1 MDKITGQFIYTVICS
16 FIIQWINDV
25 PFLRCTRRRTLPQR
39 GGSSWQRIFFI
50 LYARCIVRSPTQ
62 HTHIWFPCLFAVQL
76 TLSSGVLRIYGNCTV
91 LLNYCPWMKS
101 SSKQGKLLTWM
112 KRRWLRLTYDVFLV
126 VESAC
131 YCNQLYNA
139 LHVSDNCLVSTCNC
153 SATDFIYFLDSYC
166 VNGCMPCWVKKS
178 AGSTHSQC
186 KNAQFF
192 FLLALAEEIF
202 GSKIARQFT
211 DFLMHS
217 FSRFES
223 EQ

>member
-126 VESAC
+126 GESAC

-139 LHVSDNCLVSTCNC
+139 LHVSDNCWRRLVTVPLQTL
-153 SATDFIYFLDSYC
+153 AIFLTVTALMSVC
-166 VNGCMPCWVKKS
+166 PAQWRSPLVPHIRNVKM
-178 AGSTHSQC
+178 HR
-186 KNAQFF
+186 FF
-192 FLLALAEEIF
+192 FCLFWIGQF
-202 GSKIARQFT
+202 MKIT
-211 DFLMHS
+211 GGGDIWK
-217 FSRFES
+217 
-223 EQ
+223 